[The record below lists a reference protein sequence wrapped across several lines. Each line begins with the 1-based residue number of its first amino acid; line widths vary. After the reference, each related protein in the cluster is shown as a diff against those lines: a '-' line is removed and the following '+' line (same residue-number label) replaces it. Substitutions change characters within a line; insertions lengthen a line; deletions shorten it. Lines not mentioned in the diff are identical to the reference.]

1 MTCAEEGF
9 IIGCVYH
16 VVVTPLTQ
24 GEEQRGGNQ
33 SKFSCLALNSSMDSH
48 PNTSQISST
57 PTLSH
62 SSYGPLTRTCCPPPP
77 PPDCGPLGTGHSLL
91 MLPQSGTAYHA
102 TSTLPHPCPKST
114 LKQSFS
120 FSFNS

>member
-33 SKFSCLALNSSMDSH
+33 SKFSCL
-48 PNTSQISST
+48 PINTSQISST

-62 SSYGPLTRTCCPPPP
+62 SSYGPLTRTCCHPPLPQIV
-77 PPDCGPLGTGHSLL
+77 DLWVQGILCQCSHSLEQPT
-91 MLPQSGTAYHA
+91 M
-102 TSTLPHPCPKST
+102 PHPLCPIPAHVQKAP
-114 LKQSFS
+114 
-120 FSFNS
+120 